1 MEDFVLVAVVDRYLD
16 TVKEIRKY
24 VKLNAP

>member
-24 VKLNAP
+24 VKRNAP